1 MNLPTYEKDHYVL
14 DNGEELNREYPDS
27 YEIPEKDVR
36 ESLQAGSIAKLVF
49 RMEASEGSDEL
60 SVERMWVRV
69 TKTHPDFYE
78 GVLDNEPNGSDCV
91 VYGQIVYF
99 QSCHIIDIHIE

>member
-14 DNGEELNREYPDS
+14 DNGEELN
-27 YEIPEKDVR
+27 
-36 ESLQAGSIAKLVF
+36 SLQAGSIAKLVF

-78 GVLDNEPNGSDCV
+78 GVLDNVPNGSDCV